1 MADAPRQ
8 DPASSVSVRGLPDR
22 GRVLCHGFIESVTYA
37 PASHVAAFTAVVVD
51 HDAPPARTR
60 VAGAV
65 PAGSVTAAAQPAA
78 AVAAAAAQPADA
90 EPAAA
95 QPAGAGRQRPSGPK
109 DRLRVV
115 WLGRRRIPG
124 VYAGTELRLQGMV
137 TVRDGLPT
145 MFNPRYEILS
155 RQEEQ

>member
-8 DPASSVSVRGLPDR
+8 DPSASVSVRGLPVR
-22 GRVLCHGFIESVTYA
+22 GRVLCHGYIEAVTYA
-37 PASHVAAFTAVVVD
+37 PASQVAAFTAVVVD
-51 HDAPPARTR
+51 RDAPPERSRGTR
-60 VAGAV
+60 AVPSVAGM
-65 PAGSVTAAAQPAA
+65 
-78 AVAAAAAQPADA
+78 AAAAAPT
-90 EPAAA
+90 
-95 QPAGAGRQRPSGPK
+95 GARRQRPGIPT

-124 VYAGTELRLQGMV
+124 IEAGTELRLQGMV

>member
-22 GRVLCHGFIESVTYA
+22 GRVLCHGYIESVTYA

-51 HDAPPARTR
+51 HDVPKTR
-60 VAGAV
+60 GAKAV
-65 PAGSVTAAAQPAA
+65 PAGSVAPAVQPG
-78 AVAAAAAQPADA
+78 A
-90 EPAAA
+90 EPAAG
-95 QPAGAGRQRPSGPK
+95 PRRQ
-109 DRLRVV
+109 RLRVV

-124 VYAGTELRLQGMV
+124 VDAGTELRLQGMV
-137 TVRDGLPT
+137 TVRDGLQT
-145 MFNPRYEILS
+145 MFNPRYEIVS

>member
-1 MADAPRQ
+1 MVFGRGRKAKQEQLTDPGETQEAVADASADGAAQ
-8 DPASSVSVRGLPDR
+8 
-22 GRVLCHGFIESVTYA
+22 A
-37 PASHVAAFTAVVVD
+37 PA
-51 HDAPPARTR
+51 
-60 VAGAV
+60 
-65 PAGSVTAAAQPAA
+65 
-78 AVAAAAAQPADA
+78 A
-90 EPAAA
+90 EPAA
-95 QPAGAGRQRPSGPK
+95 GSRRHRPYGPK

-124 VYAGTELRLQGMV
+124 VDAGTELRLQGMV

>member
-1 MADAPRQ
+1 
-8 DPASSVSVRGLPDR
+8 
-22 GRVLCHGFIESVTYA
+22 
-37 PASHVAAFTAVVVD
+37 VAAFTAVVVD
-51 HDAPPARTR
+51 HDAPRLKTPGAKTSGAPAVASASAAAGAAQAPAAEP
-60 VAGAV
+60 VAG
-65 PAGSVTAAAQPAA
+65 S
-78 AVAAAAAQPADA
+78 
-90 EPAAA
+90 
-95 QPAGAGRQRPSGPK
+95 RRHRPYGPK

-124 VYAGTELRLQGMV
+124 VDAGTELRLQGMV

>member
-8 DPASSVSVRGLPDR
+8 DRASSISVRGLPDR
-22 GRVLCHGFIESVTYA
+22 GRVVCHGFIESVTYA
-37 PASHVAAFTAVVVD
+37 PASQVAAFTAVVVD
-51 HDAPPARTR
+51 HDAPRLKTPGAKTSGAPAVASASAAAGAAQAPAAEP
-60 VAGAV
+60 VAG
-65 PAGSVTAAAQPAA
+65 S
-78 AVAAAAAQPADA
+78 
-90 EPAAA
+90 
-95 QPAGAGRQRPSGPK
+95 RRHRPYGPK

-124 VYAGTELRLQGMV
+124 VDAGTELRLQGMV

>member
-8 DPASSVSVRGLPDR
+8 DPASSISVRGLPDR
-22 GRVLCHGFIESVTYA
+22 GRVLCHGYIESVTYA

-51 HDAPPARTR
+51 HDAPKTR
-60 VAGAV
+60 GAK
-65 PAGSVTAAAQPAA
+65 AVTAGTVTAGTVTAPAQPAA
-78 AVAAAAAQPADA
+78 RPAAETPATQPA
-90 EPAAA
+90 
-95 QPAGAGRQRPSGPK
+95 AGPRRQRPAVPK

-124 VYAGTELRLQGMV
+124 IDAGTELRLQGMV

-145 MFNPRYEILS
+145 MFNPRYEIVS

>member
-1 MADAPRQ
+1 GNKTPGAKT
-8 DPASSVSVRGLPDR
+8 RGT
-22 GRVLCHGFIESVTYA
+22 G
-37 PASHVAAFTAVVVD
+37 AA
-51 HDAPPARTR
+51 
-60 VAGAV
+60 
-65 PAGSVTAAAQPAA
+65 PAGSAAGL
-78 AVAAAAAQPADA
+78 
-90 EPAAA
+90 PAAA
-95 QPAGAGRQRPSGPK
+95 QTGGSQTGAVQTGAVQPAGARRQRPSGPK

-124 VYAGTELRLQGMV
+124 VDAGTELRLQGMV

>member
-8 DPASSVSVRGLPDR
+8 DPASAISVRRLPDR
-22 GRVLCHGFIESVTYA
+22 GRVLCHGYIESVTYA

-51 HDAPPARTR
+51 HDAPRTHGAKAATAGS
-60 VAGAV
+60 VASAAQPSAAV
-65 PAGSVTAAAQPAA
+65 PA
-78 AVAAAAAQPADA
+78 
-90 EPAAA
+90 
-95 QPAGAGRQRPSGPK
+95 AGPRRQRPDVPK

-124 VYAGTELRLQGMV
+124 IDAGTELRLQGMV

-145 MFNPRYEILS
+145 MFNPRYEIVS